1 MERQVEVVLS
11 PNAVADVHDARDH
24 YGAIREDLV
33 DSFMEGVEQIV
44 DRLQMFPR
52 SGTPVERFGDLRR
65 ARVPRFP
72 YGVFYRLNR
81 LDDVRILRVLH
92 DRRGRLTAFDSTEL
106 GSERSRIPSPATR
119 VAPPTAPGG
128 RHS

>member
-1 MERQVEVVLS
+1 MQRHPPACPETRVLESATEGLLGREVGVVEEHELDPVL
-11 PNAVADVHDARDH
+11 DARDH
-24 YGAIREDLV
+24 HGEIREDLV
-33 DSFMEGVEQIV
+33 DSFMEGVGQVV

-52 SGTPVERFGDLRR
+52 SGTPVEGFGDLRR

-92 DRRGRLTAFDSTEL
+92 DRRDRPTAFDSTEL
-106 GSERSRIPSPATR
+106 
-119 VAPPTAPGG
+119 
-128 RHS
+128 